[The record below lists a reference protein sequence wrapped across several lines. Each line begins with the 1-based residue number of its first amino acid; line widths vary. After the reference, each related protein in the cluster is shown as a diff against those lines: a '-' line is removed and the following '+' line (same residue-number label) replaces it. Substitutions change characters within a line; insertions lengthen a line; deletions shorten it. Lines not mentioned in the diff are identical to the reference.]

1 MVGTILVGLY
11 FILCQIIVIKKNYPA
26 FLQPSKASHTLIL
39 GIALIIIIMSII
51 IVHLFHWNYFLPIAV
66 TIFMGSIIL
75 DKYLQ
80 IFEKLDRGKKI

>member
-1 MVGTILVGLY
+1 MVETILVGLY
-11 FILCQIIVIKKNYPA
+11 FILCQIIVIKKKYPA
-26 FLQPSKASHTLIL
+26 FLQPSKASHTLML
-39 GIALIIIIMSII
+39 GIALIIMSII

-80 IFEKLDRGKKI
+80 IFEKLDQGKKV

>member
-1 MVGTILVGLY
+1 MVETILLGLY
-11 FILCQIIVIKKNYPA
+11 FILCQIIVIKKRYPA
-26 FLQPSKASHTLIL
+26 FLQLNKASHTLIL
-39 GIALIIIIMSII
+39 GIVLIIMSII

-80 IFEKLDRGKKI
+80 IFEKLDRDKKI

>member
-1 MVGTILVGLY
+1 
-11 FILCQIIVIKKNYPA
+11 
-26 FLQPSKASHTLIL
+26 
-39 GIALIIIIMSII
+39 MSII

-80 IFEKLDRGKKI
+80 IFEKLDQDKKI